1 MKSQSILATLARFGG
16 IVILVECLVLA
27 LVGLIGWRRGWH
39 TPDEYGSALQI
50 AGLLAIGIG
59 SFGVKGNL
67 DATRSFGY
75 QYSLSAT
82 KQSSWER
89 TQLTLLD
96 LAQSYAFMLVMFV
109 VGGLSILIG
118 WLL

>member
-1 MKSQSILATLARFGG
+1 MKSQSIWAMLARIGG
-16 IVILVECLVLA
+16 VVILLECLVLTLA
-27 LVGLIGWRRGWH
+27 GLIGWRRGWQ
-39 TPDEYGSALQI
+39 TPDEYGLALQI

-59 SFGVKGNL
+59 TFGVKGNL

-82 KQSSWER
+82 EQSSWER

-96 LAQSYAFMLVMFV
+96 LAQSYAFMLVMFA

-118 WLL
+118 WML